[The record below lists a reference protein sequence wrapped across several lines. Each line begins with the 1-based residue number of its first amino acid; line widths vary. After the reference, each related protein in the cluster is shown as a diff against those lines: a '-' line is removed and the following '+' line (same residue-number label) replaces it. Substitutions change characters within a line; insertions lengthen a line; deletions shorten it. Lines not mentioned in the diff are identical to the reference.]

1 MVQQKEMGLGTEYA
15 SEGRGGFLGDFQVPN
30 LGDRWIVAPSLSRE
44 EMELLS
50 GRADGL
56 SSGSGV

>member
-1 MVQQKEMGLGTEYA
+1 MGLGTEYA